1 MGIDY
6 DKMAARIAA
15 VVRESIAAEDKPA
28 DKPADK
34 VDEKKAADEKPAEK
48 AEDKGDK
55 KEASERELLA
65 AEITALEQR
74 LNVADVKPSTA
85 SDDKDED
92 DKKDEAKKASL
103 VDPSGVEEKITQK
116 RFTEVEDLEHGT
128 ELSEGLPLDVA
139 PTGYVAKMKSASS
152 RLDAVASYLE
162 KTGRTAMAM
171 RIDKIA
177 DAIDTRVAAIEQ
189 K

>member
-1 MGIDY
+1 MKIDI

-15 VVRESIAAEDKPA
+15 VVRESIAAEEKPEE
-28 DKPADK
+28 KS
-34 VDEKKAADEKPAEK
+34 DEAKKAADEKI
-48 AEDKGDK
+48 EDKGEK
-55 KEASERELLA
+55 KEASERETLA

-74 LNVADVKPSTA
+74 LNVADVKA

-92 DKKDEAKKASL
+92 DKKDEKPAEEAKKASL

-116 RFTEVEDLEHGT
+116 RFTEVENLEHGT
-128 ELSEGLPLDVA
+128 ELSDGLPLDVA
-139 PTGYVAKMKSASS
+139 PTGYVARMKSASA
-152 RLDAVASYLE
+152 RLDAVAAYME
-162 KTGRTAMAM
+162 KTGRTAMAL

-177 DAIDTRVAAIEQ
+177 DAIDARVAAIEQ